1 MSNFTAVFDACVLY
15 RESLRNLLVRMA
27 LTGLFRARWSE
38 RIHDEWTAALLKA
51 RPDVPADALLWT
63 RQQMDIAIPDGLVR
77 GYEGI
82 ESDLRLPDADDRH
95 VLATAIL
102 CGAGT
107 IVTYNLRDFPAD
119 ALEPFGITA
128 QHPDKFI
135 EHSFDLAPDAI
146 IAAVRSHRASLKKP
160 PLTVEQ
166 LFDSYLRHELATTVS
181 LLRPHADLL

>member
-1 MSNFTAVFDACVLY
+1 MSNFTAVFDDCVLY

-51 RPDVPADALLWT
+51 RPDVP
-63 RQQMDIAIPDGLVR
+63 
-77 GYEGI
+77 
-82 ESDLRLPDADDRH
+82 
-95 VLATAIL
+95 
-102 CGAGT
+102 
-107 IVTYNLRDFPAD
+107 
-119 ALEPFGITA
+119 
-128 QHPDKFI
+128 
-135 EHSFDLAPDAI
+135 
-146 IAAVRSHRASLKKP
+146 